1 VTEIRLFD
9 NKLYQQKMS
18 KFIQDLWIIGHMTTL
33 HMYQHEI
40 NIVHLA
46 AQIIP
51 IHVTKEGSQTQTGI
65 ILLSDDFDRI
75 IIHTRINKDHVRKV
89 IFRNIK
95 LSKKVIFNPT
105 GSFSMLDNRHGSFSC
120 FAFEKIMILRGI
132 LFSFYRINYTS
143 FLDKL

>member
-1 VTEIRLFD
+1 MTEIRLFD

-33 HMYQHEI
+33 HMFQHEI

-75 IIHTRINKDHVRKV
+75 IIHTRINKDQCYVAYCATFEK
-89 IFRNIK
+89 
-95 LSKKVIFNPT
+95 
-105 GSFSMLDNRHGSFSC
+105 SFSKYQFIQEGHL
-120 FAFEKIMILRGI
+120 
-132 LFSFYRINYTS
+132 
-143 FLDKL
+143 